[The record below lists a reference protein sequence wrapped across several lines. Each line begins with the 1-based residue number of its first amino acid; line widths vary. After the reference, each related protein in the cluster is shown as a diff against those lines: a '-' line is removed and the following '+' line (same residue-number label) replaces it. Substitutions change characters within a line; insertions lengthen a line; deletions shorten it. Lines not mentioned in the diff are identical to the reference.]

1 MTLAV
6 CFIFILQRRLEI
18 RFLCLYIIRLVDCAY
33 HLIALKTDVY
43 NHYYS
48 SL

>member
-18 RFLCLYIIRLVDCAY
+18 RFLCLYVIRLVDGAY
-33 HLIALKTDVY
+33 HLIAFKTDVS